1 MGDKEATFI
10 GSNEW
15 IGAFEISYIISNLIG
30 KDCKIIH
37 INNGTEIVT
46 IVKEFQE
53 HFEKEGTPIMIGGGV
68 YAYTMLGINYN

>member
-1 MGDKEATFI
+1 MIIRDGVVLIVHYKPYYL
-10 GSNEW
+10 GMLSNN
-15 IGAFEISYIISNLIG
+15 ILI
-30 KDCKIIH
+30 KMIY

-46 IVKEFQE
+46 KVKEFQE